1 MGICKTWILTMLK
14 PRLPSLLLFA
24 LLLAM
29 ALIAPA
35 RAEND
40 PAALCAAQV
49 SHAEAQAGIP
59 KGLLAAISAVE
70 SGRWDKERRAA
81 MAWPWTVTSGSNGQF
96 FASKAEAIAEVRRMK
111 AQGIRN
117 IDVGC
122 MQINLHHHAEAFD
135 NLDEAFDPATNAAYA
150 ARFLRSLYDA
160 HQDWMTAASHYHSA
174 TPELGARYRAKVLAT
189 WNGDGAAGASSAS
202 YELVHNPDWTLAR
215 PTSAPASPAP
225 IKLASVSA
233 PAAQSLDR
241 NKARPVPVKP
251 QPLPPSVTDTSRQEA
266 RLFANSWRQAKLA
279 EYRNRKAAGRGA

>member
-1 MGICKTWILTMLK
+1 MLK
-14 PRLPSLLLFA
+14 RHSLLV
-24 LLLAM
+24 LLA
-29 ALIAPA
+29 ALALGLSLAAPA
-35 RAEND
+35 NAESD
-40 PAALCAAQV
+40 PAALCIGQV
-49 SHAEAQAGIP
+49 ARAESQAGIP

-81 MAWPWTVTSGSNGQF
+81 VAWPWTVTSGANGQF

-150 ARFLRSLYDA
+150 ARFLRSLYDT

-174 TPELGARYRAKVLAT
+174 TPELGARYRAKVLAA
-189 WNGDGAAGASSAS
+189 WNGDAAAGSSSAS

-215 PTSAPASPAP
+215 PIGTSAAPPP
-225 IKLASVSA
+225 IKLASASA
-233 PAAQSLDR
+233 PVSQSL
-241 NKARPVPVKP
+241 NQSKMRPTPVKP
-251 QPLPPSVTDTSRQEA
+251 QPLPPSINEGAREEA
-266 RLFANSWRQAKLA
+266 RIFANAWREAKLA
-279 EYRNRKAAGRGA
+279 EYRNRKASGRGGA